1 MIGILIKKIFDQ
13 ERFRLARPGHSRTL
27 GDQRSTDASAAVS
40 YQTNVFQLC
49 YLIYF
54 YNKHI
59 FLTVMFL
66 FIQIMNR
73 RRGVAATKNRQERAQ
88 KIAQRGEQLQ
98 KDDVAHLED
107 QES

>member
-1 MIGILIKKIFDQ
+1 
-13 ERFRLARPGHSRTL
+13 
-27 GDQRSTDASAAVS
+27 
-40 YQTNVFQLC
+40 
-49 YLIYF
+49 
-54 YNKHI
+54 
-59 FLTVMFL
+59 MFL

-107 QES
+107 QESW